1 MPAFEYEALDH
12 TGVMK
17 VGVISA
23 DTARLARRQLRQSRL
38 MPVKL
43 ASVAEVRQGSSAFS
57 LAHWARRKP
66 PGAAAIMVMTRQL
79 ATMVTAAA
87 PLEEALQTIAMQS
100 DSKAMR
106 STLLAV
112 RASVMEGF
120 RLADAMTQQ
129 GKVFSPLYRALV
141 GAGELSGN
149 LGHVLE
155 RLADHLEKTA
165 RLRAKVMAAL
175 IYPLVL
181 SAVAAGVVAILMV
194 FVVPKV
200 ISQFDG
206 MGQDLPLLTRML
218 IAVSEAL
225 SSYGLIGLVLM
236 IFTIFGFISALKRDA
251 FRRRVDRFLLD
262 VPVLGKLLRGLY
274 AARLARTLSTL
285 IVSGSPVVEG
295 LSAAK
300 STLSNLV
307 LLDAVARVITSIKEG
322 SSLSASLRRVNI
334 FPPMVVYMSAV
345 GESTGK
351 LDVMLTKAADHL
363 ETEFETFTSTAI
375 GLLEP
380 LIVVAMGG
388 IVAMIMLAIL
398 MPILQLN
405 SLALL

>member
-12 TGVMK
+12 KGAMK

-43 ASVAEVRQGSSAFS
+43 AVAEAQRSASRFS
-57 LAHWARRKP
+57 PANFTRRRP
-66 PGAAAIMVMTRQL
+66 PSASAIMMMTRQL
-79 ATMVTAAA
+79 ATMVGASA
-87 PLEEALQTIAMQS
+87 PLEEALHTIAMQS

-112 RASVMEGF
+112 RGSVMEGF
-120 RLADAMTQQ
+120 RLADAMAQQ
-129 GKVFSPLYRALV
+129 GDVFSPLYRALV

-149 LGHVLE
+149 LGAVLE

-165 RLRAKVMAAL
+165 RLRAKVTAAL

-181 SAVAAGVVAILMV
+181 SAVATGVVAILMV

-200 ISQFDG
+200 IAQFDG
-206 MGQDLPLLTRML
+206 MAQELPLLTRML
-218 IAVSEAL
+218 IGISDAL
-225 SSYGLIGLVLM
+225 SSYGLAGLVLLGLG
-236 IFTIFGFISALKRDA
+236 IFGFMSALKREA
-251 FRRRVDRFLLD
+251 FRRRVDLFLLN

-307 LLDAVARVITSIKEG
+307 LLEAVGRVIASIKEG
-322 SSLSASLRRVNI
+322 SSLSASLRRADI

-363 ETEFETFTSTAI
+363 EAEFESFTSTAI

-380 LIVVAMGG
+380 LIVVLMGG
-388 IVAMIMLAIL
+388 VVALIMLAIL